1 MRALSRR
8 AQCTRAKGV
17 GAAILLDIA
26 GIHLEL
32 LYLPCAR
39 QGAPWGTACSRCITR
54 RRSVLADARGVR
66 CYSLGKT
73 PGRMRAFIRRNA
85 RTVKRIS
92 FLGLMQWRR
101 CAPLGRIHTCV
112 WRRRTRLI
120 SLPTLVRLKIRC
132 LRNWRRRLICCRARC
147 RLPLGQRARCW
158 RTSPARRSV
167 SS

>member
-1 MRALSRR
+1 MHALSRR

-26 GIHLEL
+26 GIHREL
-32 LYLPCAR
+32 LCLRCAR
-39 QGAPWGTACSRCITR
+39 QGVPWGIGCSRCTTP
-54 RRSVLADARGVR
+54 RRSALVDARGDR
-66 CYSLGKT
+66 CYSLGKML
-73 PGRMRAFIRRNA
+73 GRMRAFIRRNA

-101 CAPLGRIHTCV
+101 CAPLGRIRTCA
-112 WRRRTRLI
+112 WRRRTRPT

-132 LRNWRRRLICCRARC
+132 LRSSRRRWTCCRARC

-158 RTSPARRSV
+158 RISPARRSA